1 MIDIDKMT
9 SNEWINYRLDLIDA
23 HLAKGLPLEP
33 NPDCSVCDVINDY
46 ICFECECHQIDKGR
60 ENESSR

>member
-23 HLAKGLPLEP
+23 HLAKGLPLNP
-33 NPDCSVCDVINDY
+33 NPDCNTCDVDNDY
-46 ICFECECHQIDKGR
+46 ICFDCELHQVG
-60 ENESSR
+60 E

>member
-9 SNEWINYRLDLIDA
+9 SNEWINYRYDLIDA
-23 HLAKGLPLEP
+23 HLAKGLPLEA
-33 NPDCSVCDVINDY
+33 NPDCPVCDVINDY

-60 ENESSR
+60 ENETNR

>member
-23 HLAKGLPLEP
+23 HLAKGLPLKP
-33 NPDCSVCDVINDY
+33 NPECSACDVVNDY
-46 ICFECECHQIDKGR
+46 ICFDCELHQVGD
-60 ENESSR
+60 